1 MLASSMQ
8 NSGAMERISQ
18 GTQQGLKGNFPGPD
32 RCHGSDRSYFCK
44 EQILQAKPTTG
55 FAGKGIGYEKHRRGC
70 GLSDVF

>member
-1 MLASSMQ
+1 MPASSMQ
-8 NSGAMERISQ
+8 NSGTMERISQ
-18 GTQQGLKGNFPGPD
+18 GTKGNFPGPD

-55 FAGKGIGYEKHRRGC
+55 STGKGIGYEKHRRDC